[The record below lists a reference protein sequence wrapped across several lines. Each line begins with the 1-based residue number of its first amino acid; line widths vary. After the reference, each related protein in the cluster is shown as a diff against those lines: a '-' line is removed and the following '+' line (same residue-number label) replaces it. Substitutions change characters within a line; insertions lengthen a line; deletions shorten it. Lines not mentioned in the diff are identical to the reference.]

1 MLVSQWFHVLFH
13 SPPGV
18 LFTVPSR
25 YWFTIG
31 HTDVFSLTGW
41 SRRIHTEFHVLH
53 ATRDS
58 ATILKFSTTGLSPS
72 LECLSN
78 TSSNCQIRYR
88 CPTTPISKPIGLGC
102 SHFARRYSGN
112 HVCFLF
118 LQLLRCFNSLG
129 WLIRPYGFRSLY

>member
-1 MLVSQWFHVLFH
+1 MLVSSRFHVLFH

-25 YWFTIG
+25 YYFAIG
-31 HTDVFSLTGW
+31 HIVVFSLTGW
-41 SRRIHTEFHVLH
+41 SRLIHTEFHVLH
-53 ATRDS
+53 ATRDT

-78 TSSNCQIRYR
+78 TSSNRQIRYR
-88 CPTTPISKPIGLGC
+88 CPTTPVRKHTGLGW
-102 SHFARRYSGN
+102 SHFARRYFGN
-112 HVCFLF
+112 HFCFLF

-129 WLIRPYGFRSLY
+129 WLVPPYIFRWSS